1 MTTTA
6 LTCESYR
13 KILGVTLTRGQS
25 GSGSRYCRVAALG
38 VTLTWG
44 LPS

>member
-1 MTTTA
+1 MTY
-6 LTCESYR
+6 ERYR

-25 GSGSRYCRVAALG
+25 AGNHYCRVAALG

-44 LPS
+44 RTP